1 MSVDNNSK
9 RFENYAVRFEQI
21 ENVTDVPEWATML
34 IGCVRNL
41 IDEIK
46 SLSLLQSENIQEVES
61 QNLVEENMRL
71 RDEIKILKNSVDHN
85 EQVSRLSNLLIHGV
99 PDDTDDNTDDI
110 CIKII
115 NEKLKIPISKVDIA
129 KSHKLGPVKK
139 KVLTRNSKPPAR
151 PIIIKFE
158 SLQKKLD
165 VFRAKRLL
173 KGSNLVITENL
184 TKARHDL
191 YKSDMLKYRKAMY
204 GQVMGKF

>member
-1 MSVDNNSK
+1 MSVDDNSK

-21 ENVTDVPEWATML
+21 ENITDVPEWATML

-46 SLSLLQSENIQEVES
+46 SLSLLQSEKLSKLEDKSNIQEVVS

-71 RDEIKILKNSVDHN
+71 RDEIKILKNPVDHN

-115 NEKLKIPISKVDIA
+115 NEKLKIPTSK
-129 KSHKLGPVKK
+129 
-139 KVLTRNSKPPAR
+139 
-151 PIIIKFE
+151 
-158 SLQKKLD
+158 
-165 VFRAKRLL
+165 
-173 KGSNLVITENL
+173 
-184 TKARHDL
+184 
-191 YKSDMLKYRKAMY
+191 
-204 GQVMGKF
+204 